1 MNKRNIM
8 LLAVLSAFSFAFV
21 GCDDGVEGDPDTGVT
36 PDPDGGMMD
45 PDTGVDPDPDGG
57 MMMAEPRGMENPPI
71 PGAGSQIDR
80 IGRPAVSTATI
91 GTFNGDETERGMTK
105 DAYNADMDRANWV
118 TTWAPAIAG
127 ALAIYDG
134 ADTNCGNQLAAT
146 PVEPGNPI
154 PADRYATLAGVLA
167 DDVLYVNSTSDNC
180 FLYIGVEAQALGLLP
195 DGGCGGRIPSYDV
208 IRTSYSVFIAGTLA
222 DIDDG
227 IVADDAEDTTDPD
240 TFPFLSA
247 PL

>member
-1 MNKRNIM
+1 MNKHDIM
-8 LLAVLSAFSFAFV
+8 LLAVLSAFSVAFV

-36 PDPDGGMMD
+36 PDDGGTMD

-57 MMMAEPRGMENPPI
+57 TAPDPRGMDNPPI

-80 IGRPAVSTATI
+80 IGRPAVSTATV
-91 GTFNGDETERGMTK
+91 GTFIGDETERGNTK

-118 TTWAPAIAG
+118 TNWAPGIAG
-127 ALAIYDG
+127 SLAIYDG
-134 ADTNCGNQLAAT
+134 ADGTCGNQLAST
-146 PVEPGNPI
+146 PVAPGDPI
-154 PADRYATLAGVLA
+154 PATRYATLAGVLA
-167 DDVLYVNSTSDNC
+167 DDVLYVNAASDNC

-208 IRTSYSVFIAGTLA
+208 IRTSYSVFINGSLA
-222 DIDDG
+222 DIDDA
-227 IVADDAEDTTDPD
+227 IVADDAEDSTDPD